1 MLISRDSQQYSQRA
15 IKKNKKW
22 KLFSILIAAHLTNIQ
37 SLKTLAASNET
48 NITVGLTCGIIGWNN
63 GKWEELSTNSG
74 YLDAPWYTGK
84 MGGNNWAENENN
96 KASRIWSDKYFE
108 QNSIDW
114 VRFTYFSDELSLS
127 PRTMVR
133 HHRWENSTSSQ
144 FTWTDDDR
152 NQIWAQYIG
161 QCSTENGIP
170 NIGTPSED
178 IEILGKNIVIEATN
192 TRENNYKMAINFLP
206 KSLFATGGKSLQ
218 AYQNDLTHVV
228 QEQLQKS
235 KRGKLTAWTKAFSG
249 NNSPF
254 LFHNTDYG
262 EYGNWH
268 STHQGFL
275 LGITYKTEYNQIL
288 SIFGNNGMVNVDFLD
303 QGGGEWAPTGNGF
316 GVALGKRTDNNYAD
330 LVLSNTSFYG
340 QHRRG
345 LVPVG
350 DFVGGSAKGNKS
362 TTSYAAA
369 LRVGTKR
376 KVNRFIINPEIS
388 GTLNHNIDHEW
399 VETGGDPFNLRY
411 SKYSD
416 NFLLTAASIS
426 LSKELALSKS
436 HSLIPSIKA
445 GWLTDWD
452 LNNQPARVTNI
463 KNEQTITIAPDKKNE
478 HGLLIEGGLR
488 LTPTTQQKSALSME
502 ILYGI
507 KLWEEPQKDTDW
519 KVSIGLTY
527 QFK

>member
-1 MLISRDSQQYSQRA
+1 MGTSRNSRQYIQREA
-15 IKKNKKW
+15 KGIRTW
-22 KLFSILIAAHLTNIQ
+22 KLLSILIAANLANIH
-37 SLKTLAASNET
+37 SLKALAANNET

-84 MGGNNWAENENN
+84 KGGNNWAENENN

-108 QNSIDW
+108 QHSIDW
-114 VRFTYFSDELSLS
+114 VRFTYFSDELSRS

-133 HHRWENSTSSQ
+133 HHRWKNSTSSQ
-144 FTWTDDDR
+144 FTWTDEDR
-152 NQIWAQYIG
+152 NQRWAQYIG

-170 NIGTPSED
+170 DIGTPSQD
-178 IEILGKNIVIEATN
+178 IEILGKDIVIEATN
-192 TRENNYKMAINFLP
+192 TSENNFKMAINFLP

-218 AYQNDLTHVV
+218 AYQNDLTNAV
-228 QEQLQKS
+228 QEQLQKN
-235 KRGKLTAWTKAFSG
+235 KGGKLTAWTKAFSG
-249 NNSPF
+249 TNSPF
-254 LFHNTDYG
+254 HFNNTDHG

-268 STHQGFL
+268 STHKGFL
-275 LGITYKTEYNQIL
+275 LGVTYKTEHNKLL
-288 SIFGNNGMVNVDFLD
+288 SIFGNHGTANVDFLD

-316 GVALGKRTDNNYAD
+316 GVAFGKQTDNYYAD
-330 LVLSNTSFYG
+330 LVLSNTSFNG

-350 DFVGGSAKGNKS
+350 DFIGGSAKGNKS
-362 TTSYAAA
+362 TTSYGAA
-369 LRVGTKR
+369 LRMGTKR
-376 KVNRFIINPEIS
+376 KMNGFIINPEIS
-388 GTLNHNIDHEW
+388 GTFNHNIDHEW
-399 VETGGDPFNLRY
+399 VETGGDPFDLKY

-416 NFLLTAASIS
+416 NFLLTAASIR
-426 LSKELALSKS
+426 LSKELKLSRS
-436 HSLIPSIKA
+436 HSLTPSIKT

-463 KNEQTITIAPDKKNE
+463 KNGQTITIAPDQNNE

-488 LTPTTQQKSALSME
+488 LTPSTQQNSALGME
-502 ILYGI
+502 FLYGI
-507 KLWEEPQKDTDW
+507 KLWRERQKDPDW
-519 KVSIGLTY
+519 KASIGLTY